1 MADAQSVLPHYRV
14 KAQRIDI
21 TRSSVITILCRIT
34 MSLGIIDQITLAASL
49 MQHDI
54 RCMARQKLVR
64 DVRIELTTTEWKSV
78 VLPLN

>member
-1 MADAQSVLPHYRV
+1 
-14 KAQRIDI
+14 
-21 TRSSVITILCRIT
+21 

-64 DVRIELTTTEWKSV
+64 DVRVELTSQVWKTHI
-78 VLPLN
+78 LTDIRIPRKR